1 MGSMGIDATI
11 SESSTP
17 SDSTTPRPSISHQSS
32 QKRSAGD
39 AGLKNNGTRPAKSV
53 KRRAS
58 KACQCCRARKVRCNV
73 VEHGA
78 PCTNCRLDEVECIVS
93 ESKRKKFVRASSL
106 EPPIQMLTER
116 LRKWSNGPEMTPQV
130 SHSQTFKR
138 PSSYSMSAQPPY
150 EPIRRTSEHVPHSL
164 CKQFQLQRRDKF

>member
-1 MGSMGIDATI
+1 MGSTGIDAAM

-17 SDSTTPRPSISHQSS
+17 SDSTTPLPHISHKSS

-39 AGLKNNGTRPAKSV
+39 AGLKANGARPTKSV

-78 PCTNCRLDEVECIVS
+78 PCKNCRLDEVECIVS
-93 ESKRKKFVRASSL
+93 ESKRKKCVGSSKL
-106 EPPIQMLTER
+106 GHVNGGTDFNI
-116 LRKWSNGPEMTPQV
+116 RKWSSGSDLTPQV
-130 SHSQTFKR
+130 SHNSTFRR
-138 PSSYSMSAQPPY
+138 PSNFSMSAAPPY
-150 EPIRRTSEHVPHSL
+150 EPFRKSQEHVPHSL
-164 CKQFQLQRRDKF
+164 CE